1 MYVFGWRSAADD
13 ILIMLMIYRQKL
25 LCNGTDQPVEML
37 SILATCSSVDKAIV
51 ISTKVSY
58 DKTERQKLQHDQR
71 VLHVDVW
78 RSTSRKRFKAAMA
91 DLPGSDFDHVQ
102 PPGELLSLNH
112 IMRTLMLMTTLSQ
125 LLGVLMTAFASA
137 EAVRHHTCQHHV
149 HVMHKV
155 KTR

>member
-1 MYVFGWRSAADD
+1 
-13 ILIMLMIYRQKL
+13 
-25 LCNGTDQPVEML
+25 
-37 SILATCSSVDKAIV
+37 
-51 ISTKVSY
+51 
-58 DKTERQKLQHDQR
+58 
-71 VLHVDVW
+71 
-78 RSTSRKRFKAAMA
+78 MA